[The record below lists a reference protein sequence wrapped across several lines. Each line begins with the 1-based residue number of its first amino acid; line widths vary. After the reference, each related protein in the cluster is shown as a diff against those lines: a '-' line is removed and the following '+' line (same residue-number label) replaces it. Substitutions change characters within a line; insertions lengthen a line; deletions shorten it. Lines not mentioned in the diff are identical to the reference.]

1 VITHLEPDV
10 PECEVIWAL
19 GSISTNKV
27 SRGNGIPAELFQI
40 LKDNAVKVLHSIC
53 QLILLEG
60 NAQNLQARLQQI
72 INQEL
77 PDVFPENNTDFEEA
91 QELEIKLPTFT
102 GSWRKQG
109 SSRKASTSA
118 SLTTLKSLTLWITT
132 NCGKFLNR

>member
-1 VITHLEPDV
+1 MPKNVQTTV
-10 PECEVIWAL
+10 
-19 GSISTNKV
+19 
-27 SRGNGIPAELFQI
+27 
-40 LKDNAVKVLHSIC
+40 
-53 QLILLEG
+53 QLCSFHLLEG
-60 NAQNLQARLQQI
+60 NTQNLQARLQQI

-118 SLTTLKSLTLWITT
+118 SLTTLRPLTT
-132 NCGKFLNR
+132 

>member
-1 VITHLEPDV
+1 MLLKCRTQYASKFGKLSNDHRNGKGQFSFQSQRRAV
-10 PECEVIWAL
+10 PKHVQTTE
-19 GSISTNKV
+19 
-27 SRGNGIPAELFQI
+27 
-40 LKDNAVKVLHSIC
+40 
-53 QLILLEG
+53 QLCSFHLLEG